1 MNYKTCLEYL
11 DGLGKFGIHLGMER
25 IQAVLKEMKNPE
37 QRVKMVHV
45 TGTNGKGSVATM
57 IEQILL
63 SAGLRVGKFT
73 SPHLVHY
80 NERIAVNGREIDD
93 DKFAAAVTAARAAAD
108 KVVAKG
114 VCEQPTQ
121 FEILTA
127 AAFHHFADEHLD
139 YAVIEV
145 GLGGLWDSTNVITPL
160 VSVITN
166 VELEHTDRLGDTI
179 EKIAMQKAGI
189 IKEKVPVVTAA
200 SDEALGPIKAFS
212 LFRQAPVYVYGRAF
226 KATSL
231 LSSLDGQTFNLQAG
245 DNYSSAYSIALPGDH
260 QIVNAS
266 LAIVAAKLVS
276 KQDARITEEN
286 LHAGVAAARW
296 PGRLERIGAL
306 PTVILD
312 GAHNPNGATA
322 LRAALDKFFPGQKIH
337 FIFGMMGDKDMTQVI
352 RILFREGDTV
362 YAVTADE
369 TPRAAKAEQVAELVR
384 NVSPRARV
392 FSCGRALPDV
402 YGAARRDAGQDGAV
416 VICGSL
422 YLVGN
427 FKRQMTL
434 N

>member
-1 MNYKTCLEYL
+1 MNYAACLEYL
-11 DGLGKFGIHLGMER
+11 DSLGKFGIHLGMER
-25 IQAVLKEMKNPE
+25 IQAVLKELKNPE
-37 QRVKMVHV
+37 TRVKMVHV

-57 IEQILL
+57 VEHILL
-63 SAGLRVGKFT
+63 AAGLRVGKFT
-73 SPHLVHY
+73 SPHLVQY
-80 NERIAVNGREIDD
+80 NERIAVDGRDIGDD
-93 DKFAAAVTAARAAAD
+93 DFARAVTAARTAAD

-127 AAFHHFADEHLD
+127 AAFWYFADLHLD

-212 LFRQAPVYVYGRAF
+212 LFRQAPIYVYGRAF
-226 KATSL
+226 RASGL
-231 LSSLDGQTFNLQAG
+231 MSSLDGQTFNLQAG
-245 DNYSSAYSIALPGDH
+245 DNYQSAYHIQLPGDH
-260 QIVNAS
+260 QLVNAS

-276 KQDARITEEN
+276 KQDPRITEEH

-296 PGRLERIGAL
+296 PGRLERIGTS
-306 PTVILD
+306 PTVLLD
-312 GAHNPNGATA
+312 GAHNPNGASV
-322 LRAALDKFFPGQKIH
+322 LRAALDKFLPGQPVH
-337 FIFGMMGDKDMTQVI
+337 FVFGMMADKDMTQVMQL
-352 RILFREGDTV
+352 LFHDGDTV
-362 YAVTADE
+362 YAVTADDS
-369 TPRAAKAEQVAELVR
+369 PRAAQAEDVAQLVR
-384 NVSPRARV
+384 SVTPRVRV
-392 FSCGRALPDV
+392 LSCPDV
-402 YGAARRDAGQDGAV
+402 LQAYHAACAEAGTDGV
-416 VICGSL
+416 VVVCGSL

-427 FKRQMTL
+427 FKRQLAM